1 MLLLI
6 LLLLATFMGVKGGC
20 TLTENPRLNGICSA
34 DVLCDGTTENAEDL
48 KNSWDC
54 IRTGGR
60 FYNHYS
66 QSYDYELVDNYY
78 LYFYV
83 SDVDINI
90 SEDPLSGI
98 DVGTK
103 ITTLNINNG
112 NLVSVPI
119 ITSSLPTL
127 TELSVTYNKV
137 ETVNLRKLSGVSMV
151 ALNVSHNC
159 ISSIEFD
166 EIENT
171 VSSKITS
178 IDLSYNY
185 LESLPDNCFEMFLYL
200 KYLDLSY
207 NKLKQFDVLTF
218 EGMTKLETLKL
229 SNNEISDIDQN
240 LARFRNLKHLT
251 LDNNQLTSL
260 TNLNFKT
267 LTSLENLN
275 ISSNM
280 IKHIDDQ
287 SFATLRNI
295 AQLDLS
301 HNKIINIHQSLFK
314 NNIKMNNLS
323 LSQNYIETIEGGAF
337 RNTNISH
344 FDIQNNYMSG
354 SIEYDT
360 FLGISVESLDLSK
373 GYLKELGDKAFSAL
387 SKDLRYLNLSSNLIE
402 NVTESAFQALEILS
416 TLDLSCNHLID
427 INLNTSDLHQLS
439 EYYLQNNFIKKITPN
454 MFKNM
459 TRLTTLDLSQNKID
473 NIELNSFIELVSLL
487 DLNISRNNF
496 VDSLKRNTFRGLYK
510 VRTLDLSHTKSVS
523 CLNESFSGLIL
534 LTFLN
539 LSHSQLQTIEYNTF
553 KGSGAIKILDLS
565 HNLLYNFHIN
575 TSSISQL
582 SKLYLNQNKLKNI
595 TSETFKNFHLLE
607 HLNLAFNNIINIDSG
622 GFRMLSHLHY
632 LDLLSN
638 NNLHIKS
645 DVFNNLILSQLSVSN
660 IQRQFDFENV
670 LNTSVATL
678 ILSNCEIEDIN
689 SVFVYKI
696 NNVLKLDVSSNKIKI
711 LDKSSFQN
719 MAALNWLDLS
729 NNMIS
734 TIQPGTFL
742 SNNMIN
748 TMNLYGNNLQSLK
761 FGVLDGLRNLR
772 VLNLSNNE
780 IHTFGVNLLHTSP
793 FLTELFLENNK
804 LESIDL
810 GAFSK
815 TGVQLLT
822 IGGNSISCDALADW
836 AKISNDEF
844 NVTAESFNFDFENI
858 NGIGCKT
865 SYSQKKT
872 HDENNNLN
880 ITSNVSEM
888 KETVGRLY
896 SYFSKDVNAIFS
908 KIIALLE
915 KKTEDVDQVPPNFDH
930 SQMVLSTHLE
940 KILNENK
947 DLLPQLVRTNDN
959 VANYIKRMISLLE
972 INNNLTILGNN
983 QKEMLQTPVS
993 SKTIEKH
1000 NKNNS
1005 VDIGGEPLEV
1015 KFDRNTLIDIKT
1027 LLYIIAVCLAI
1038 TVLFC
1043 IIAISYK
1050 YLYRGATH
1058 RIRSNYLYDSGQSV
1072 RNGLEME

>member
-1 MLLLI
+1 
-6 LLLLATFMGVKGGC
+6 MGVKGEC

-510 VRTLDLSHTKSVS
+510 
-523 CLNESFSGLIL
+523 
-534 LTFLN
+534 
-539 LSHSQLQTIEYNTF
+539 
-553 KGSGAIKILDLS
+553 
-565 HNLLYNFHIN
+565 
-575 TSSISQL
+575 
-582 SKLYLNQNKLKNI
+582 
-595 TSETFKNFHLLE
+595 
-607 HLNLAFNNIINIDSG
+607 
-622 GFRMLSHLHY
+622 
-632 LDLLSN
+632 
-638 NNLHIKS
+638 
-645 DVFNNLILSQLSVSN
+645 
-660 IQRQFDFENV
+660 
-670 LNTSVATL
+670 
-678 ILSNCEIEDIN
+678 
-689 SVFVYKI
+689 
-696 NNVLKLDVSSNKIKI
+696 
-711 LDKSSFQN
+711 
-719 MAALNWLDLS
+719 
-729 NNMIS
+729 
-734 TIQPGTFL
+734 PGTFL

-1005 VDIGGEPLEV
+1005 VDIGDEPLEV

-1038 TVLFC
+1038 MVLFC